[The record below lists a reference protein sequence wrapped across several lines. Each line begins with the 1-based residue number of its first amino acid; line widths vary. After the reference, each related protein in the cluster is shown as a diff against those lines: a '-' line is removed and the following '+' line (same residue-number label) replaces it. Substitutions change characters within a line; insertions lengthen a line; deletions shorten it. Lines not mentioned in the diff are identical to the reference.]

1 MQTCRTCSRPRPAP
15 PHSSARDGGQV
26 MSSACALALASAP
39 HQGPPSAPP
48 YLVVRMV
55 QEGIWAAC

>member
-1 MQTCRTCSRPRPAP
+1 M
-15 PHSSARDGGQV
+15 SSAR
-26 MSSACALALASAP
+26 ALALTSAP